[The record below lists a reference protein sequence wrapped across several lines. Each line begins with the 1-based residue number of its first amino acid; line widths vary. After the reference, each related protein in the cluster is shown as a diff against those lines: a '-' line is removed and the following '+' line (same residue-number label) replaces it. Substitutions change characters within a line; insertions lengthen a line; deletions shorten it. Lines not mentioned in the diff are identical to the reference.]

1 MKKVFFLIAVI
12 GILGISLIPS
22 KEASAIGIIGGADG
36 PTAIFLA
43 SKHPVNSYVA
53 IGAVGLMCIVIGII
67 LMRKND
73 VVN

>member
-1 MKKVFFLIAVI
+1 MKKVFFLIAII
-12 GILGISLIPS
+12 GIVGISLIPS

-43 SKHPVNSYVA
+43 SKHPLGSYVA
-53 IGAVGLMCIVIGII
+53 IGVVGLICIVIGLI
-67 LMRKND
+67 LIRKNS